1 MWNLDFL
8 KYSKGGRVMILIALD
23 EEQITRVAPGV
34 EPKSRG
40 SAIDTSVLLSRT
52 GRTRRD
58 FQQQRYMDPGGW
70 AT

>member
-1 MWNLDFL
+1 
-8 KYSKGGRVMILIALD
+8 MILIALD

>member
-1 MWNLDFL
+1 
-8 KYSKGGRVMILIALD
+8 MILIALD

-40 SAIDTSVLLSRT
+40 SAIGTSVLLVRT
-52 GRTRRD
+52 WRIRRD
-58 FQQQRYMDPGGW
+58 FQQQRYMDPRGW